1 MWPLNSTY
9 HCFRGVFVVTGYK
22 GVNVLHDL
30 SVSVLQVQTMSH
42 IAGYKSVSVFSG
54 CQNVSMLQSLTVSVC
69 CKLSQCQC
77 VARINI
83 CKCVAGC
90 HNVSVLQALTV
101 SACCTH

>member
-1 MWPLNSTY
+1 MWLLNSTY

-22 GVNVLHDL
+22 GVNVLQDL
-30 SVSVLQVQTMSH
+30 SVSALQAQTMSH
-42 IAGYKSVSVFSG
+42 IAGYKRVSVF
-54 CQNVSMLQSLTVSVC
+54 QAVSMLQPLTVSVC

-90 HNVSVLQALTV
+90 HNVSVLQALRV